1 MGSRSCS
8 RSTTGSPYPWRNAAS
23 RVPLTPRSAV
33 RSTTYD
39 FITLAAGP
47 GPRPS
52 TSSPSPSTAG
62 HSASLDWPSARSST
76 AAHRPSGSA
85 MASGGRG
92 ATRSA
97 DGTPPVPTGV
107 SHECSDDGT
116 MVMALGSHSITLSL
130 LSRTAMSSA
139 SLWFLGAPDS
149 LRMTAMDPT
158 VPLRSNS
165 ATTSRD
171 TCVSSS
177 SSSSSSP
184 PSVFLFFLASATALA
199 LSAASPDGSAEG
211 SRRIAN
217 TVRWFACI
225 TTRFGGPPSPMGWVK
240 YAATA
245 WSTPVGG
252 WTCLWIAKLIA
263 TGGCPLPGAVP
274 PSRPIN

>member
-1 MGSRSCS
+1 M
-8 RSTTGSPYPWRNAAS
+8 
-23 RVPLTPRSAV
+23 
-33 RSTTYD
+33 
-39 FITLAAGP
+39 
-47 GPRPS
+47 
-52 TSSPSPSTAG
+52 
-62 HSASLDWPSARSST
+62 AR
-76 AAHRPSGSA
+76 
-85 MASGGRG
+85 GGKG

-107 SHECSDDGT
+107 SHECRDDGT
-116 MVMALGSHSITLSL
+116 TVISLGSHSITLSL

-139 SLWFLGAPDS
+139 SLWFLGAPDR

-171 TCVSSS
+171 ICESSDSSS
-177 SSSSSSP
+177 SSSSSALAA
-184 PSVFLFFLASATALA
+184 FFFLAIATALA
-199 LSAASPDGSAEG
+199 PSAASPEASAEG

-252 WTCLWIAKLIA
+252 WTCL
-263 TGGCPLPGAVP
+263 
-274 PSRPIN
+274 